1 MGFSKFMSSMLGRVV
16 RIIAGIAL
24 IAIGLSMGNT
34 GGIVIAIVGV
44 VPLLA
49 GVFDVCLIGTL
60 LFGTPL
66 QGSKVRAQLK

>member
-1 MGFSKFMSSMLGRVV
+1 MGFAKFMSSTVGRAV
-16 RIIAGIAL
+16 RIIAGLAL
-24 IAIGLSMGNT
+24 IVIGLASGGT
-34 GGIVIAIVGV
+34 GGIILAVVGV

-49 GVFDVCLIGTL
+49 GIFDVCLIGTL